1 MPKHTGVKP
10 LVQNRK
16 ARHDYF
22 IEDTLEAGIAL
33 VGAEVKSIRQ
43 GSANMKDC
51 YAYVKNGEAY
61 VHGMHISP
69 YKFQSIELDATNPF
83 RDRKLLLHKQQ
94 IRKLQT
100 LSQTD
105 GYSLVPLSMY
115 LKDGKVKL
123 ELAVAKGKKLYDKRH
138 DIAERD
144 ARREMERSMRS
155 REKEG

>member
-22 IEDTLEAGIAL
+22 IEDTIEAGVAL

-51 YAYVKNGEAY
+51 YAYVKNGEVY

-69 YKFQSIELDATNPF
+69 YKYQSINLDEIDPL

-94 IRKLQT
+94 IRKLQA

-144 ARREMERSMRS
+144 AQREIERSMRS

>member
-22 IEDTLEAGIAL
+22 IEDTLEAGVAL

-51 YAYVKNGEAY
+51 YAYVKNGEVY

-69 YKFQSIELDATNPF
+69 YKYQSISLDEIDPL

-144 ARREMERSMRS
+144 AQREIERSMRS